1 MTDALFVL
9 LIVMPFVSTVSTL
22 YLWRLYAR
30 SLHSLLALLLA
41 GSSTVTLLSAS
52 WLGALT
58 FNARFLGR
66 VNAPELLP
74 ITLLAI
80 IAPLAT
86 INVIAFMLWRSRNS
100 G

>member
-1 MTDALFVL
+1 MIDALL
-9 LIVMPFVSTVSTL
+9 IALIVMPFASTVSTL

-41 GSSTVTLLSAS
+41 GSSTVTLLCAS

-58 FNARFLGR
+58 FSARFLGR
-66 VNAPELLP
+66 VSPPELLP

-80 IAPLAT
+80 IAPLLS
-86 INVIAFMLWRSRNS
+86 INIIAFALWRAK
-100 G
+100 